1 MNTGP
6 NRKTNVKIVEI
17 NDLEK
22 KKKKHLSAFS
32 PHTWAFY
39 VPRGGENT
47 VLNRQKKKMHYIS
60 LPETQHI
67 KNCFR

>member
-22 KKKKHLSAFS
+22 KKKK
-32 PHTWAFY
+32 T
-39 VPRGGENT
+39 
-47 VLNRQKKKMHYIS
+47 
-60 LPETQHI
+60 PECI
-67 KNCFR
+67 